1 MEKDM
6 QQSNFSQQGN
16 APAARVDIYS
26 GIHKAVRALLCDTL
40 SRVARLDLD
49 DENELAGTLRQ
60 VREMLEFCEHHIAN
74 EERFVHPAMEARQ
87 PGSAAGT
94 AADHEHHEAAVA
106 AMRADCAMLEGQ
118 PGTERDAAWRR
129 LQRRLAQFTG
139 DNLLHMDTEETAN
152 NAVLQACY
160 SDAELMDL
168 HRQILASLP
177 PEEMAVDLHWILRGS
192 SPAERVR
199 LMAGIRADVPPPV
212 FDGLLELARQS
223 LDAGGWNKLA
233 AALAPM
239 RIAA

>member
-1 MEKDM
+1 
-6 QQSNFSQQGN
+6 
-16 APAARVDIYS
+16 
-26 GIHKAVRALLCDTL
+26 
-40 SRVARLDLD
+40 
-49 DENELAGTLRQ
+49 
-60 VREMLEFCEHHIAN
+60 
-74 EERFVHPAMEARQ
+74 
-87 PGSAAGT
+87 
-94 AADHEHHEAAVA
+94 
-106 AMRADCAMLEGQ
+106 MLEGK
-118 PGTERDAAWRR
+118 PGMERDAAWRR

-212 FDGLLELARQS
+212 FDGMLELARQS
-223 LDAGGWNKLA
+223 LDASGWNKLA
-233 AALAPM
+233 AALAPL